1 MHPPGIQSLDE
12 LLTLCLIP
20 PVLAEA
26 GLDVA
31 GLALA
36 GWIGVELSI
45 NDTSFSNV
53 ASQADEDGRTGI
65 LNDE

>member
-1 MHPPGIQSLDE
+1 MLPPWILPLVE
-12 LLTLCLIP
+12 MLTLCLIP